1 MVFSSLLFLFR
12 FLPAAFL
19 AYYLTPKKC
28 KNLTLLIV
36 SLIFYSWGEV
46 RYFPIMLSIILV
58 NYLAGL
64 GIGRWRGHRK
74 LCRGILAV
82 SVVFSV
88 GFLAFFKYSNFL
100 LMNLNVLFGTSFPML
115 EVTKNLPLGI
125 SFYTFQIM
133 TYTIDVYFHKII

>member
-28 KNLTLLIV
+28 KNLTLLLV

-64 GIGRWRGHRK
+64 GIGRWRGSRN

-100 LMNLNVLFGTSFPML
+100 LLNINALFGTSFPML

-133 TYTIDVYFHKII
+133 TYTIDH

>member
-64 GIGRWRGHRK
+64 GIGR
-74 LCRGILAV
+74 
-82 SVVFSV
+82 
-88 GFLAFFKYSNFL
+88 
-100 LMNLNVLFGTSFPML
+100 
-115 EVTKNLPLGI
+115 
-125 SFYTFQIM
+125 
-133 TYTIDVYFHKII
+133 